1 MAGSSTKMISRKQ
14 SKWEELLN
22 TLSHGI
28 TALAAIGGFVVLIV
42 FGAIS
47 EKNWTLFSA
56 IIYGLSLVI
65 LYGASATYHGVE
77 KVSLKEK
84 LRIIDHSSIF
94 LLIAG
99 TYTPI
104 LLISIGGTLGW
115 IFFGLQWGMAITGII
130 LKVFYTGKYGIASLL
145 MYVVMGWMI
154 LIKAGLLYSNV
165 EPVGFWLI
173 ISGGLA
179 YSSGIVFYS
188 LGHKIPFGHFIWHLF
203 VIAGSLLHYLAI
215 VLFVI

>member
-1 MAGSSTKMISRKQ
+1 MISSKQ
-14 SKWEELLN
+14 SKWEERLN
-22 TLSHGI
+22 TFSHGI

-65 LYGASATYHGVE
+65 LYGSSATYHGVK

-104 LLISIGGTLGW
+104 LLITIGGTTGW
-115 IFFGLQWGMAITGII
+115 VFFGLQWGLAITGII

-165 EPVGFWLI
+165 EPTGFWLI

-188 LGHKIPFGHFIWHLF
+188 LDHKIPFGHFIWHLF
-203 VIAGSLLHYLAI
+203 VIAGSVLHYLAI
-215 VLFVI
+215 VMFVI